1 MRKTRWTRAA
11 VTLAVAFALSGI
23 GSLQAPCAL
32 AATEEQKQ
40 QAAKRIQEL
49 KERLKLTPEQ
59 EEKIRPLVQEER
71 EKIQAIRQKY
81 AGDTS
86 RKARTDMMQEMK
98 PVRQHF
104 QQEVQKILTPDQMK
118 EWAKMRQEMKEELK
132 ERHKAKAAG

>member
-1 MRKTRWTRAA
+1 MRRTGWKGAA
-11 VTLAVAFALSGI
+11 VSLTAAFAVAGL
-23 GSLQAPCAL
+23 GSLQAPRAL

-40 QAAKRIQEL
+40 HMADRLEEMKKRL
-49 KERLKLTPEQ
+49 NLTPDQ
-59 EEKIRPLVQEER
+59 EARIRPLVQQER

-86 RKARTDMMQEMK
+86 RKARTSMMQELK

-104 QQEVQKILTPDQMK
+104 QQEVEKILTPDQMK

-132 ERHKAKAAG
+132 ERHKAKAG